1 MGKSLFAFAVTAVV
15 LFAAPVADSNTEL
28 FRAVRNDD
36 LAFLRQNAVK
46 DRLEVRDGRGATP
59 LMHAAAFGSIEAM
72 RLLLE
77 AGADVNAKNDFGATA
92 LLWCA
97 RQGDKARLLI
107 ERGADV
113 NAQSKQGRT
122 PLMMAAMRDGGS
134 DIVAL
139 LLAKGADPKAADT
152 RGDTALG
159 LASQYGDMD
168 TVRLLAAKG
177 ADVHAANKKGET
189 PIVQAA
195 LRTWPDAVRFFIG
208 KGADVNVATQWYPT
222 VRNGQIQLLQLTA
235 LHHAVQSGSP
245 EMVRDLL
252 NAGANV
258 NTRDGRGFG
267 PLTLAVA
274 AENQKAEIVRALIAA
289 GADVNARA
297 KTGETP
303 LDWAEKF
310 GYPDVIAALK
320 KAGAKN
326 GITYTAPA
334 KPDAPAAEIRVAL
347 TRGIDLLQ
355 KSSGE
360 FFKQSGCVG
369 CHHQP
374 LVARLQRVAK
384 VAGISYN
391 EDAAREQLLQLR
403 SQWASSQEEFL
414 QSLNPG
420 GGSNRLGESLL
431 GLEAAGCPPDS
442 ITDSA
447 VVDFAESQGADGSWP
462 ASEAHARPPVT
473 ESVIG
478 TTARAVRVLKVYGIP
493 ARRREFE
500 TRIARGRAWL
510 MEAKPESTDEFILRL
525 LGLWWAG
532 AEKDQIRKAAKQL
545 AALQHE
551 DGGWS
556 GNRYLKSD
564 AYSTGGALWALYES
578 GSVAPG
584 EPAYKRGVSYLLSTQ
599 YPDGSWYVRS
609 RSLKF
614 QPYFESGF
622 PYGHDQW
629 ISAAATAWASMAIS
643 AGMKGKV
650 GGGD

>member
-1 MGKSLFAFAVTAVV
+1 VA
-15 LFAAPVADSNTEL
+15 LFAAPVADNNRQL
-28 FRAVRNDD
+28 FQAIQNDD
-36 LAFLRQNAVK
+36 LAFLRQNAGK
-46 DRLEVRDGRGATP
+46 DKLEIRDGRGATP

-72 RLLLE
+72 KLLLE
-77 AGADVNAKNDFGATA
+77 AGADVNGKNNFGATA

-97 RQGDKARLLI
+97 RDGDKARLLI

-122 PLMMAAMRDGGS
+122 PLMLAAMRDGGS
-134 DIVAL
+134 DVVAL
-139 LLAKGADPKAADT
+139 LLSKGADPKAADA

-159 LASQYGDMD
+159 LAALYGDLE
-168 TVRLLAAKG
+168 TVRLLVAKG
-177 ADVHAANKKGET
+177 ADVHAANQKGET

-195 LRTWPDAVRFFIG
+195 VQMRPDAVRFLIG
-208 KGADVNVATQWYPT
+208 KGADVNVATHSYNK
-222 VRNGQIQLLQLTA
+222 VRNGQIQLLGLTA
-235 LHHAVQSGSP
+235 LHHATHSGSP
-245 EMVRDLL
+245 EMVQALIQ
-252 NAGANV
+252 AGANV
-258 NTRDGRGFG
+258 NAPDGRGFV
-267 PLTLAVA
+267 PLTWAVA
-274 AENQKAEIVRALIAA
+274 AENQKPEIVRALIAA

-310 GYPDVIAALK
+310 GYPEAIAALK

-326 GITYTAPA
+326 GLAYSAPA
-334 KPDAPAAEIRVAL
+334 KPERPTADARTAV
-347 TRGIDLLQ
+347 TRGVDLLQ
-355 KSSGE
+355 KSSAQ

-374 LVARLQRVAK
+374 LVARLQRMVK
-384 VAGISYN
+384 SAGISCD
-391 EDAAREQLLQLR
+391 ESAAREQLLQLW

-414 QSLNPG
+414 QSMNLG
-420 GGSNRLGESLL
+420 GGSNRLGENLL
-431 GLEAAGCPPDS
+431 GLEAAGYPADV

-447 VVDFAESQGADGSWP
+447 VVDLAEAQSADGSWP
-462 ASEAHARPPVT
+462 AGEAHARPPVT

-478 TTARAVRVLKVYGIP
+478 TTARAIRALKAYGIP
-493 ARRREFE
+493 ARRKEFE
-500 TRIARGRAWL
+500 ARIARGRAWL

-532 AEKDQIRKAAKQL
+532 AEKDQVRKASHQL
-545 AALQHE
+545 MSLQRG

-564 AYSTGGALWALYES
+564 AYSTGGALYALYES
-578 GSVAPG
+578 GSLAPG
-584 EPAYKRGVSYLLSTQ
+584 ESAYKRGVSYLLSTQ

-643 AGMKGKV
+643 AGMNGKAS
-650 GGGD
+650 GGD